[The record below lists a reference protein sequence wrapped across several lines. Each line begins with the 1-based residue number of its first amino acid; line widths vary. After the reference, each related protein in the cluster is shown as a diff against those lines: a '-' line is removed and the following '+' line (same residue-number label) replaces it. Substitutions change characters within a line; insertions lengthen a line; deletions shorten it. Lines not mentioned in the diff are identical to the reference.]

1 MQVSISWPGTD
12 TSSGQVFLCQV
23 TKESFLYYES
33 LFLTNAVIIWLHKS
47 INLYTYIYKIQWKE
61 EILVKINQQYVALPV
76 SQVDHNVSRLSMVW
90 ITKRPQCAWNSA
102 GTLVAE
108 VKEKIKCEA
117 SSLRD
122 FQKGGICKAWL
133 LVQIARCDK
142 PSFMSLFTY

>member
-90 ITKRPQCAWNSA
+90 ITKRPQCAWNST

-122 FQKGGICKAWL
+122 FQKGGICKAWW